1 MNPFIVPF
9 LHVHRGNH
17 SQRVGN
23 LGERSYYSK
32 QQMWSP
38 PNLQLLFPK
47 KQSVLDPQI
56 IGTETPSS
64 VGLTRSPLAG
74 PSSFLGLIYFFARLQ
89 TICLARQLKNWIWA
103 KQFSVFH
110 FSSSFTA

>member
-9 LHVHRGNH
+9 LNVHRGNH

-23 LGERSYYSK
+23 SGERSYYSN

-38 PNLQLLFPK
+38 PNLQLLLPK

-56 IGTETPSS
+56 IGTETPS
-64 VGLTRSPLAG
+64 L
-74 PSSFLGLIYFFARLQ
+74 
-89 TICLARQLKNWIWA
+89 WA
-103 KQFSVFH
+103 
-110 FSSSFTA
+110 

>member
-1 MNPFIVPF
+1 MNPFMVSF

-56 IGTETPSS
+56 IGTETPS
-64 VGLTRSPLAG
+64 L
-74 PSSFLGLIYFFARLQ
+74 
-89 TICLARQLKNWIWA
+89 WA
-103 KQFSVFH
+103 
-110 FSSSFTA
+110 